1 MASET
6 HEPEAGHSGCPCAK
20 SGAEQAVCPCGRVV
34 AADAVSDRAAT
45 AARVDGPR
53 PEQGADAPAEGSAT
67 SP

>member
-6 HEPEAGHSGCPCAK
+6 HEPEAEHSGCPCAK

-45 AARVDGPR
+45 AASVHAPR
-53 PEQGADAPAEGSAT
+53 PEQGAAPPVAAASR
-67 SP
+67 